1 MSGPLATT
9 VIAHTDNASLP
20 DDSRFEQWSGA
31 AYLGKDASGVC
42 ILLVDEPES
51 RTLNAR
57 YRGHDKPTNVL
68 SFPMRLPEHLGALA
82 LGDLVIC
89 APVVE
94 REAREQGRAVLA
106 HWAHMVVHG
115 MLHLQGYDHE
125 SESGAAVMETL
136 EARILNKLGF
146 DDPYTGHDRTMEPGV
161 QAGKE

>member
-106 HWAHMVVHG
+106 HWAPTRRSCTG
-115 MLHLQGYDHE
+115 
-125 SESGAAVMETL
+125 SS
-136 EARILNKLGF
+136 ARSIPQVSASSRRPTSRSPASVTACSCSAPSLL
-146 DDPYTGHDRTMEPGV
+146 P
-161 QAGKE
+161 